1 MNMKYFKL
9 IFISILLMS
18 TSLVKSQNYE
28 FDVIEITQNVNSV
41 NSIDD
46 YTCTSIKI
54 INDSL
59 IYLDDK
65 LRFTVS
71 NFWEE
76 NGKVD
81 YTLFIDGDE
90 NKAIGGILIEDAL
103 FLYDDSNIIAIFNIR
118 KRLQTL
124 VE

>member
-1 MNMKYFKL
+1 
-9 IFISILLMS
+9 MS